1 MLSNLLANRK
11 LHFILVH
18 THQKRFPPRLIG
30 CRGAAPLLVPPE
42 DVPVA
47 MRGLLSD
54 SLSSSL
60 EDDVLGFGLLVGRRG
75 DDSEPEDGSIFIFV
89 TGAGGGLASL
99 FKEGVSSIL
108 LSSFFNG
115 SVELEMG
122 DFIFLSTG
130 SSASDS
136 VAESGSTGFT

>member
-1 MLSNLLANRK
+1 
-11 LHFILVH
+11 
-18 THQKRFPPRLIG
+18 
-30 CRGAAPLLVPPE
+30 
-42 DVPVA
+42 

-60 EDDVLGFGLLVGRRG
+60 EDDILGFGLLVGRRG
-75 DDSEPEDGSIFIFV
+75 DDSEPEDGSIFIFA
-89 TGAGGGLASL
+89 TGAGGGLEASL

-108 LSSFFNG
+108 LSSFFNA

-136 VAESGSTGFT
+136 VAESGSIGFTT